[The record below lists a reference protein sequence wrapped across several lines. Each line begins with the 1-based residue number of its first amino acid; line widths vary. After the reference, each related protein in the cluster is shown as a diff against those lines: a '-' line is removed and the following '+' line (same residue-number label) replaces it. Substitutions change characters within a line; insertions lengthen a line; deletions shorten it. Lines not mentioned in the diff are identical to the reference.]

1 MEPKP
6 SPDSS
11 RSQTLDRGLKALGLI
26 ATSHTPMTIDEV
38 ATQLKL
44 GRSVTYRMIRTLEDH
59 HLVSRDSSGRLTGG
73 TQLVALARGVENE
86 MQAVAAPILTELAN
100 GLGMTSFLV
109 VSDGQEAV
117 TVQVVEP
124 TATAAHVAYR
134 PGTRHPLDRGA
145 PGIALLAGLGLQ
157 PGERTEI
164 ATARSFGWA
173 YSEGEVIEGMAS
185 IAAPVPTS
193 TGVTKAAI
201 AVVHLAL
208 SLNSDDVA
216 PLVVGAA
223 RALGLKLS

>member
-44 GRSVTYRMIRTLEDH
+44 GRSVSYRMIRTLEDH

-164 ATARSFGWA
+164 ATARS
-173 YSEGEVIEGMAS
+173 
-185 IAAPVPTS
+185 
-193 TGVTKAAI
+193 
-201 AVVHLAL
+201 LAG
-208 SLNSDDVA
+208 
-216 PLVVGAA
+216 PIQ
-223 RALGLKLS
+223 RER